1 MNITAADLVT
11 TALTDLIDAATEC
24 VTAFGKGEDA
34 NISFNQDVESI
45 FEKVDTGDI
54 EYETFRMFAVTHPQ
68 IEAILK

>member
-11 TALTDLIDAATEC
+11 AALTDLIAAATDC

-34 NISFNQDVESI
+34 NSLFNQDVEAI
-45 FEKVDTGDI
+45 FDNVNTGEI

>member
-11 TALTDLIDAATEC
+11 IALNDLIDAATEC

-34 NISFNQDVESI
+34 NISFNMDAEQI
-45 FEKVDTGDI
+45 FDKVDTGDV
-54 EYETFRMFAVTHPQ
+54 EFDVFRMFAVTHPQ